1 MTNPGYQSQQA
12 AAAASRA
19 QQAAA
24 NSYYLAHRN
33 DVRRPRRGGV
43 LGAIR
48 RLVGLVFS
56 LVVIAIAIGIFLL
69 ILSQAQPDW
78 FDQVMSWF

>member
-1 MTNPGYQSQQA
+1 MTNPGSMGQQAAQQA
-12 AAAASRA
+12 AARA

-33 DVRRPRRGGV
+33 DVRRPRRGGLFGV
-43 LGAIR
+43 VR
-48 RLVGLVFS
+48 RLVGFVFS

-78 FDQVMSWF
+78 FEGLF